1 MRGWR
6 GRPRAGPGRW
16 ALLALLAGTAA
27 APVAAADPVAVSA
40 SANWAGYAAVGTP
53 GGPAVVFTSATGTW
67 RQVAVACSP
76 ADAGAAA
83 AVWVGLGGYDLGS
96 RAVEQIGTD
105 ADCDAAGAPVYYAW
119 YELVP
124 GSRVKLAL
132 PVRPGD
138 LVTASVSVVGTGLVL
153 QLRNR
158 TRNALVTERVTPA
171 GPLDLSSA
179 EWIAEAPS
187 LCAAS
192 CRPLPLADFGAVTF
206 SRIAAVGNRV
216 AGTLTAPTWSAV
228 PLRLVPRPGSATP
241 AGTAPPS
248 LAAPDGRS
256 FTVAWLAD
264 ATAPAPAG

>member
-6 GRPRAGPGRW
+6 GRPR
-16 ALLALLAGTAA
+16 A

-40 SANWAGYAAVGTP
+40 SANWAGYAAVGAP

-105 ADCDAAGAPVYYAW
+105 AVYDAW

-124 GSRVKLAL
+124 GPRVKLAL

-206 SRIAAVGNRV
+206 SRIAAVGNHV

-228 PLRLVPRPGSATP
+228 PLRLVPRPGSA
-241 AGTAPPS
+241 
-248 LAAPDGRS
+248 DR
-256 FTVAWLAD
+256 
-264 ATAPAPAG
+264 